1 MITYITINMSEI
13 ALVDFNQVMETS
25 EQTLRLSVD
34 GLQTVLKWEGAEPS
48 FVSTLSSYEGP
59 YTHEEIL
66 VIMALQNGLTQHQH
80 HQNNMGAFGGP
91 DIITDG
97 LVFAVDAG
105 STQKLSGREPCHY

>member
-25 EQTLRLSVD
+25 EQTLRLSID
-34 GLQTVLKWEGAEPS
+34 GSQAVLKWEGDEPS

-66 VIMALQNGLTQHQH
+66 VIMDTPAW
-80 HQNNMGAFGGP
+80 
-91 DIITDG
+91 TDPNPP
-97 LVFAVDAG
+97 
-105 STQKLSGREPCHY
+105 E

>member
-13 ALVDFNQVMETS
+13 ALVDFDQVMETS
-25 EQTLRLSVD
+25 KETLRLSAD

-66 VIMALQNGLTQHQH
+66 IIMNSPEWATVT
-80 HQNNMGAFGGP
+80 P
-91 DIITDG
+91 
-97 LVFAVDAG
+97 
-105 STQKLSGREPCHY
+105 K

>member
-66 VIMALQNGLTQHQH
+66 VIL
-80 HQNNMGAFGGP
+80 
-91 DIITDG
+91 
-97 LVFAVDAG
+97 AG
-105 STQKLSGREPCHY
+105 SDWSEPMPE